1 MDKNYN
7 LFLSGLIT
15 EEQYEGMDKEDK
27 EIKNYMFFNNLITIK
42 EKIDKM
48 IAMDKHVVDKML
60 SDGHD
65 WANDHIATSKDDVE
79 EVFNWLQSEHF
90 EK

>member
-1 MDKNYN
+1 MKNNYN

-15 EEQYEGMDKEDK
+15 EEQYEKMQGEEH
-27 EIKNYMFFNNLITIK
+27 EIKNYMFFNNLHTIK

-48 IAMDKHVVDKML
+48 LAMDKHLVDKML

-79 EVFNWLQSEHF
+79 EVYNWLHSEHQ
-90 EK
+90 K

>member
-1 MDKNYN
+1 MKNNYN

-15 EEQYEGMDKEDK
+15 EEQYEKMQGEEH
-27 EIKNYMFFNNLITIK
+27 EITNYMFFNNLHTIK

-48 IAMDKHVVDKML
+48 LSMDKHLVDKMI

-65 WANDHIATSKDDVE
+65 WANDHIATSKDDIE
-79 EVFNWLQSEHF
+79 EVYNWLHSKHQ
-90 EK
+90 K

>member
-1 MDKNYN
+1 MNKNYN
-7 LFLSGLIT
+7 LFLSGLIN
-15 EEQYEGMDKEDK
+15 EEKYELLESEKK
-27 EIKNYMFFNNLITIK
+27 EIKNYMFFNNLNTIK

-48 IAMDKHVVDKML
+48 LSLNKEELDKMI

-79 EVFNWLQSEHF
+79 EVYNWIMNELDKS
-90 EK
+90 